1 MRTVT
6 YGAACSLDGYIAGP
20 DGSVDWLHFSPDVQ
34 AHMAAYWP
42 TIDTILMGR
51 LTWEVAARAAPEEV
65 PADMTGI
72 QSYVFSRTLERIDRP
87 GVHLVRDNAAEFVRQ
102 LKQQPGKGICLMG
115 GGVLATTLL
124 EAGVVDEVGFNMH
137 PIVLGS
143 GTPLFRSTNRRIQLS
158 LIESKPINGGCVLAT
173 YRVRH

>member
-1 MRTVT
+1 
-6 YGAACSLDGYIAGP
+6 
-20 DGSVDWLHFSPDVQ
+20 
-34 AHMAAYWP
+34 
-42 TIDTILMGR
+42 
-51 LTWEVAARAAPEEV
+51 
-65 PADMTGI
+65 
-72 QSYVFSRTLERIDRP
+72 
-87 GVHLVRDNAAEFVRQ
+87 VHLVRDNAAEFVRQ